1 MAWTESY
8 SASFSARHERAE
20 TDSAQRTLDDLERF
34 RLELAELGFRTP
46 GEIAVVFHP
55 NELSLLA
62 AQPALAAWRAAQTRH
77 ARRYLAGWAASG
89 ELHLLAAP
97 ALRQRAAATPLS
109 ERALRLTA
117 RRLYV
122 QAAAATC
129 GWPLPPPLNPVRI
142 SALRNLGWLFE
153 GPAAVLAGQGEGL
166 LPALANRLRD
176 GHFDA
181 LPPATRDAFLG
192 GFALCA
198 VLAEERDVE
207 AVAEL
212 VLSAC
217 RREPRGRG
225 EALIERA
232 FARPLGEV
240 RRLVARY
247 FDELPRRLARLE
259 R

>member
-46 GEIAVVFHP
+46 GEIAIVFHP

-97 ALRQRAAATPLS
+97 ALRRRAAATPLS
-109 ERALRLTA
+109 ERALRATA

-122 QAAAATC
+122 QAAAAAS
-129 GWPLPPPLNPVRI
+129 GWPLPPPLTAT
-142 SALRNLGWLFE
+142 SGGALRRLGWLFE
-153 GPAAVLAGQGEGL
+153 GPAAVLAGQSDGL
-166 LPALANRLRD
+166 LAALASRLRD
-176 GHFDA
+176 GPFDA
-181 LPPATRDAFLG
+181 LPPSTRDAYLG

-198 VLAEERDVE
+198 TLEEQRGRAAVASLVLA
-207 AVAEL
+207 
-212 VLSAC
+212 AC
-217 RREPRGRG
+217 RSEPRGRG
-225 EALIERA
+225 EHLVARA
-232 FARPLGEV
+232 FSRPLGEV
-240 RRLVARY
+240 RRLVAR
-247 FDELPRRLARLE
+247 FLDELPRRLARLE

>member
-20 TDSAQRTLDDLERF
+20 TDSAQRTLDDLEHF

-97 ALRQRAAATPLS
+97 ALRR
-109 ERALRLTA
+109 
-117 RRLYV
+117 
-122 QAAAATC
+122 
-129 GWPLPPPLNPVRI
+129 
-142 SALRNLGWLFE
+142 LGWLFE
-153 GPAAVLAGQGEGL
+153 GPAAVLAGQSDGL
-166 LPALANRLRD
+166 LAALASRLRD
-176 GHFDA
+176 GPLDA
-181 LPPATRDAFLG
+181 VPPATRDAYLG

-198 VLAEERDVE
+198 TLEEQRGRAAVAALVLA
-207 AVAEL
+207 
-212 VLSAC
+212 AC
-217 RREPRGRG
+217 RSEPRGRG
-225 EALIERA
+225 EHLVARA
-232 FARPLGEV
+232 FSRPLAEV
-240 RRLVARY
+240 RRLVARFY
-247 FDELPRRLARLE
+247 DELPRRLARLE